1 MFLKRHPWSLVMFS
15 IFVLYEAFIPSVNAY
30 LLKMIIDGV
39 LSTVN
44 QLNLLLA
51 AIIVPA
57 VLYVCVQIFMNIIYS
72 FYRYVHLQFYP
83 KIKSDIAGT
92 TYHYLSQHSYR
103 YFNDH
108 FSGSLSKKIFDLC
121 IGVEALL
128 QIATHSI
135 LPKVLA
141 VLFSSIVSYTV
152 HPLFGVMLFLWAITY
167 ISLSYLMSYHSER
180 LSYATSEAGNAMNG
194 KLVDSIVNMMSAKL
208 FANLKHE
215 EAVVFNSINNLMEKD
230 RALQWYLLK
239 ANCVQGVL
247 IAILIAMML
256 AGLVYGRV
264 HNIVTV
270 GDFALILTLSSA
282 IANNIYNIG
291 EEILRFAKEVGNCR
305 QALNIIVEPH
315 EIQDKPHA
323 VELKVPKGKI
333 VFDNVQFQYQ
343 NAEPLFENKTV
354 TIEPGQKVGL
364 VGHSGGGKS
373 TFVNL
378 ILRLFE
384 VNNGRILIDDCDI
397 KDVTQQSLRMNIGM
411 IPQDPSLFHRTLFEN
426 IQYGQTEATEDEVI
440 EAAKKAHAHE
450 FIKNLPQ
457 GYGALV
463 GERGVKLSGG
473 QRQRIAIARAFLKN
487 APILILDEATS
498 QLDSV
503 TEKYIQES
511 LWTLMQGKTTLVIAH
526 RLSTLLHMDRIL
538 VFDKG
543 KIVEDGTH
551 QALLEKNGFYAELW
565 RAQVGGF
572 LLDRE

>member
-1 MFLKRHPWSLVMFS
+1 MKVELTKTQVVNEGDAIPKKLGAFIKMFLKRHPWSLVMFS

-215 EAVVFNSINNLMEKD
+215 EAEPCN
-230 RALQWYLLK
+230 
-239 ANCVQGVL
+239 G
-247 IAILIAMML
+247 
-256 AGLVYGRV
+256 
-264 HNIVTV
+264 
-270 GDFALILTLSSA
+270 
-282 IANNIYNIG
+282 IY
-291 EEILRFAKEVGNCR
+291 
-305 QALNIIVEPH
+305 
-315 EIQDKPHA
+315 
-323 VELKVPKGKI
+323 
-333 VFDNVQFQYQ
+333 
-343 NAEPLFENKTV
+343 
-354 TIEPGQKVGL
+354 
-364 VGHSGGGKS
+364 
-373 TFVNL
+373 
-378 ILRLFE
+378 
-384 VNNGRILIDDCDI
+384 
-397 KDVTQQSLRMNIGM
+397 
-411 IPQDPSLFHRTLFEN
+411 
-426 IQYGQTEATEDEVI
+426 
-440 EAAKKAHAHE
+440 
-450 FIKNLPQ
+450 
-457 GYGALV
+457 
-463 GERGVKLSGG
+463 
-473 QRQRIAIARAFLKN
+473 
-487 APILILDEATS
+487 
-498 QLDSV
+498 
-503 TEKYIQES
+503 
-511 LWTLMQGKTTLVIAH
+511 
-526 RLSTLLHMDRIL
+526 
-538 VFDKG
+538 
-543 KIVEDGTH
+543 
-551 QALLEKNGFYAELW
+551 
-565 RAQVGGF
+565 
-572 LLDRE
+572 